1 MRLPLET
8 EDAESPLH
16 DKENPMAIHR
26 PSPMQF
32 THSLAYLYLFL
43 AHHGDREGLTRPEL
57 DMLIS
62 KVREW
67 NDQFCSSTQASLDTT
82 LSEVQQTVDYFVA
95 LTQEEEMSELAIHTA
110 ALRNFLPE
118 QRHKM
123 AVMKDMVAIA
133 EADGRVTDAEKSIIA
148 AVYQGLGLS

>member
-1 MRLPLET
+1 
-8 EDAESPLH
+8 
-16 DKENPMAIHR
+16 MAIHR

-57 DMLIS
+57 DTLIA

-67 NDQFCSSTQASLDTT
+67 NDQFSPNARASLETT
-82 LSEVQQTVDYFVA
+82 LAEVQQTVDYFVA
-95 LTQEEEMSELAIHTA
+95 LTQEEEMSELALHTA
-110 ALRNFLPE
+110 ALQSFLPE
-118 QRHKM
+118 QRHKI